1 MVKICILT
9 IDNNLFIIYSGKK
22 YILEDINSHENIWNT
37 FKFKY
42 KYTEQYSIYFVK
54 YIILYMIVI
63 EGKRFQL
70 ENSTLILFKKYLNNN
85 QIRDN
90 SYDKKNSTKLRLNRK
105 IKLHSNINF
114 AYKRYIYIWMI
125 KQK

>member
-9 IDNNLFIIYSGKK
+9 MDNNLFIIYSGKK
-22 YILEDINSHENIWNT
+22 YILEDIKSHENIWNT

>member
-9 IDNNLFIIYSGKK
+9 MDNNLFIIYSGKK
-22 YILEDINSHENIWNT
+22 YILEDIKSHENIWNT

-54 YIILYMIVI
+54 YIILYMIDI

-85 QIRDN
+85 QISR
-90 SYDKKNSTKLRLNRK
+90 
-105 IKLHSNINF
+105 
-114 AYKRYIYIWMI
+114 
-125 KQK
+125 

>member
-22 YILEDINSHENIWNT
+22 YILEDIKSHENIWNT

>member
-22 YILEDINSHENIWNT
+22 YILEDIKSHENIWNT

-70 ENSTLILFKKYLNNN
+70 ENSTLILFKKYLNKN
-85 QIRDN
+85 QISR
-90 SYDKKNSTKLRLNRK
+90 
-105 IKLHSNINF
+105 
-114 AYKRYIYIWMI
+114 
-125 KQK
+125 

>member
-22 YILEDINSHENIWNT
+22 YILEDIKSHENIWNT

-114 AYKRYIYIWMI
+114 AYKRYIYIYEW
-125 KQK
+125 

>member
-1 MVKICILT
+1 MEKIFKILSKALQEKNPKEIILCDKVNGTLKLNNKTFNIKICILT

-22 YILEDINSHENIWNT
+22 YILEDIKSHENIWNT

-70 ENSTLILFKKYLNNN
+70 ENSTLILFKKYLNIN
-85 QIRDN
+85 QISR
-90 SYDKKNSTKLRLNRK
+90 
-105 IKLHSNINF
+105 
-114 AYKRYIYIWMI
+114 
-125 KQK
+125 